1 MQNQPWDGYPVL
13 KIHWI
18 ISWLTCHSFSISY
31 QTTACT
37 NLSTAM
43 ATRVNTDAETD
54 TPCTKP
60 LILHTV
66 LEKGQPVE
74 QKWQTLNREV
84 GKTLTEFQSAQKV
97 NCDRPVLSILASL
110 FLYIIIFFFIIQ
122 GFKLLWVTLSL
133 TNGLTWYLLW
143 PQGGFKIAE
152 HLVDYTVA
160 SKSTTCCVAGEAWR
174 TDSMI
179 TD

>member
-1 MQNQPWDGYPVL
+1 MGCAMQNQPWDGYPVL

-18 ISWLTCHSFSISY
+18 ISWIKCHSFSISY
-31 QTTACT
+31 QTTAYT

-74 QKWQTLNREV
+74 KKHLSTYSSTLI
-84 GKTLTEFQSAQKV
+84 EFQSEHKV
-97 NCDRPVLSILASL
+97 SCDRPVLSILASL
-110 FLYIIIFFFIIQ
+110 FLYMIIFFHHLRLQTPLSDFII
-122 GFKLLWVTLSL
+122 GKRL
-133 TNGLTWYLLW
+133 
-143 PQGGFKIAE
+143 
-152 HLVDYTVA
+152 D
-160 SKSTTCCVAGEAWR
+160 
-174 TDSMI
+174 
-179 TD
+179 